1 MPSLNSFVSKS
12 INQNFTFD
20 AHLAIYSTN
29 TCLQSC
35 CLFSNT
41 ERSLLS
47 PLGKYRRT
55 FLTPSR
61 GDRERRS
68 RRETRRRGVGFPQPQ
83 VPPAPDLA
91 AFVDVGFSTIS
102 RNLQD
107 QSAPSSVNEKTEEGQ
122 NGGHADDEG
131 VSSGSSPKKAPYSII
146 FVARSGQSSA
156 FNCHFP
162 QMVAV
167 ASKSQPDENKM
178 RLVGF
183 SKSCEEKLARAL
195 GIPRVSSVALRAD
208 APQAKGLV
216 DYVREHVAPVQVAW
230 LQEAG
235 SGKFL
240 ETNIEAV
247 PTKIGS
253 KKTKSS

>member
-1 MPSLNSFVSKS
+1 MERKKIVHRLDTPFSAIDWPSISQEDQDTILELLC
-12 INQNFTFD
+12 
-20 AHLAIYSTN
+20 H
-29 TCLQSC
+29 
-35 CLFSNT
+35 
-41 ERSLLS
+41 LLS
-47 PLGKYRRT
+47 PLGQYRRT
-55 FLTPSR
+55 FVTPSKGR
-61 GDRERRS
+61 RERKRERKWKLAYR
-68 RRETRRRGVGFPQPQ
+68 RREGVNPPRPQ

-91 AFVDVGFSTIS
+91 AYVDFGFSTIS
-102 RNLQD
+102 RSLQD
-107 QSAPSSVNEKTEEGQ
+107 QSSASVNEKTEEAE
-122 NGGHADDEG
+122 NGGHDDEG
-131 VSSGSSPKKAPYSII
+131 VSSGSSKKAPYSII

-167 ASKSQPDENKM
+167 ASKYQSDEEKM

-183 SKSCEEKLARAL
+183 SKSCEERLATAL
-195 GIPRVSSVALRAD
+195 GIPRVSSIALKVD
-208 APQAKGLV
+208 APQAKSLV